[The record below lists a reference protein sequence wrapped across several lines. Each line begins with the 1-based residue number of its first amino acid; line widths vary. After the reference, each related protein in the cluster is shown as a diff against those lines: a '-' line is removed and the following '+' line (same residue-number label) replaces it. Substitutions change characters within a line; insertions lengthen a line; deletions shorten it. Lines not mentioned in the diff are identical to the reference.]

1 MSNNLAYQEDM
12 RTELINGEIVSMS
25 PSATTKHNFIINN
38 LMLIFG
44 NYLLGKN
51 CTPFSDGVDVYLT
64 EKNIFIPDMMI
75 VCNPDKISD
84 DGIHGAPDLVVEVLS
99 PSTTKNDR
107 FRKKDV
113 YEACGVR
120 EYWLVDPSNKTLEQY
135 ILTDSKFTIKE
146 IYAVHP
152 DYYLNKLTDEEKTAI
167 PTEFKCSLYDDLTI
181 KVADV
186 FYRVK

>member
-64 EKNIFIPDMMI
+64 EKNIFY
-75 VCNPDKISD
+75 
-84 DGIHGAPDLVVEVLS
+84 DLV
-99 PSTTKNDR
+99 
-107 FRKKDV
+107 
-113 YEACGVR
+113 
-120 EYWLVDPSNKTLEQY
+120 
-135 ILTDSKFTIKE
+135 KF
-146 IYAVHP
+146 
-152 DYYLNKLTDEEKTAI
+152 
-167 PTEFKCSLYDDLTI
+167 
-181 KVADV
+181 
-186 FYRVK
+186 